1 MTIEFIRTQAEVL
14 ATENKRA
21 EPNIQS
27 IFWFKDANEI
37 RLIEVED
44 VVRPSE
50 SGIVEPFYFDASNAV
65 QAPSAIAIIRSDEYK
80 KISLPPEW
88 GDWDSAEKLV

>member
-1 MTIEFIRTQAEVL
+1 MTIEFIRAQAEVL

-37 RLIEVED
+37 RLVEVED
-44 VVRPSE
+44 IVPPSE
-50 SGIVEPFYFDASNAV
+50 SGIVEPFYFDASSAV
-65 QAPSAIAIIRSDEYK
+65 QAPSAIAIIRSDEYR
-80 KISLPPEW
+80 KIALPPEW